1 MSRATSAPRLIET
14 VRIRN
19 GVAPLWPL
27 HLARLTRSAAELGII
42 LPPLERPAGGDDR
55 IIRFELGNGELR
67 SSEREVGLTAP
78 LALLTASLPH
88 HGYPHKTTARG
99 WLDAARLPAQARS
112 ADDVL
117 FFDRDG
123 WLVEATIWAIGWWD
137 REKLLF
143 PPLSLGGLPS
153 VARARLVESVR
164 GGIGEGRLRREEI
177 GGKALVA
184 CNAARGVVAV
194 AALDEDAVV
203 ANQRTVAIGR
213 RFWEHQDA

>member
-1 MSRATSAPRLIET
+1 MSTAPLPPRLIET
-14 VRIRN
+14 VRVRQ

-27 HLARLTRSAAELGII
+27 HLARLTRSAAALGMI

-55 IIRFELGNGELR
+55 VIRFEIGNGELR
-67 SSEREVGLTAP
+67 SSEREVGLIAP

-88 HGYPHKTTARG
+88 QGYPHKTTARG
-99 WLDAARLPAQARS
+99 WLDAARLPAQSRS

-117 FFDRDG
+117 FFDREG

-137 REKLLF
+137 RERLVF
-143 PPLSLGGLPS
+143 PSLSLGGLPS
-153 VARARLVESVR
+153 VARAWLAESVR
-164 GGIGEGRLRREEI
+164 GGITVGRLRREEI

-203 ANQRTVAIGR
+203 ANQRTVAIGK
-213 RFWEHQDA
+213 RFWELPDA